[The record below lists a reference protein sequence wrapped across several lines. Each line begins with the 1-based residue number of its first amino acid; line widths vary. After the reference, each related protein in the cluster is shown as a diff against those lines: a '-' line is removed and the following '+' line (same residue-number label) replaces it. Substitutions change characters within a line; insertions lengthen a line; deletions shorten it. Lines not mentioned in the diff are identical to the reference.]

1 MEELREPRNY
11 FSILRAIA
19 QGSTKLNEIAQSSGV
34 GSANTI
40 SRYLDILQ
48 QLRLVTRRVP
58 ATESQ
63 PEKSKRGLY
72 QIDDHFLRFWFRY
85 VQPNQG
91 SLDLGLADAILKQR
105 VRPDLDHFAAV
116 AFEEASQAYIA
127 RLAHQDRLAFIP
139 EKIGGW
145 WERDAE
151 IDVLAVSRTEK
162 QALVGEC
169 KWSKNP
175 IGINIL
181 DDLKQKAQ
189 VLLREGEISH
199 VHFALFSRS
208 GFTPA
213 LEKQAKDESV
223 SLFTVEQLIENMS

>member
-1 MEELREPRNY
+1 MG
-11 FSILRAIA
+11 A
-19 QGSTKLNEIAQSSGV
+19 
-34 GSANTI
+34 ANTV

-91 SLDLGLADAILKQR
+91 SLGLGLTDAILAQR

-116 AFEEASQAYIA
+116 AFEEAAQAHLA
-127 RLAHQDRLAFIP
+127 RLARRGDLPFIP
-139 EKIGGW
+139 ERIGGW

-151 IDVLAVSRTEK
+151 IDVLAISRAEK

-169 KWSKNP
+169 KWSINLV
-175 IGINIL
+175 GIDIL
-181 DDLKQKAQ
+181 ADLKQKAQ
-189 VLLREGEISH
+189 ALLREDKTIQLH
-199 VHFALFSRS
+199 YALFSRA

-213 LEKQAKDESV
+213 LEQQAKDEGV
-223 SLFTVEQLIENMS
+223 LLFRVVQLVEG